1 MVNSPSSSSV
11 AQRSADATPPKQ
23 NPNSDDSHHQHQ
35 HLRLVLGSILSPKRP
50 YSVSSSSSVSGTASP
65 ALSWSI
71 HHHTKGVHPA
81 DNSTSTPP
89 VLPLPSRSSAT
100 PDTVSRNSNP
110 PSPLNH
116 PISHLDDNLSHDIPS
131 VSSRPP
137 LAVVVVDSDHGSES
151 SGQRTPSQKVI
162 ATLQS
167 KSAWDVLIHGS
178 MV

>member
-1 MVNSPSSSSV
+1 MVNSQSSSNV
-11 AQRSADATPPKQ
+11 TQRSADATPPKQ

-50 YSVSSSSSVSGTASP
+50 CSVSSSSSVSGSSSP

-71 HHHTKGVHPA
+71 HHHVKGVHPP
-81 DNSTSTPP
+81 DNSVSTPP
-89 VLPLPSRSSAT
+89 VLSSPSRSSAS
-100 PDTVSRNSNP
+100 PDTASHNSNS

-116 PISHLDDNLSHDIPS
+116 PISHVHDDVAHDVSS
-131 VSSRPP
+131 VSTRPP
-137 LAVVVVDSDHGSES
+137 LAVIVSDGEHGADS
-151 SGQRTPSQKVI
+151 SGQRTPSRKVI

>member
-1 MVNSPSSSSV
+1 M
-11 AQRSADATPPKQ
+11 

-50 YSVSSSSSVSGTASP
+50 CSVSSSSSVSGSASP
-65 ALSWSI
+65 AHPWSI
-71 HHHTKGVHPA
+71 HHHVKGVHPP

-89 VLPLPSRSSAT
+89 VLSSPSRSSVP
-100 PDTVSRNSNP
+100 PDTVSHNCNS
-110 PSPLNH
+110 PSPLHH
-116 PISHLDDNLSHDIPS
+116 PMPHVDDDLAHD
-131 VSSRPP
+131 VSPVSTRPP
-137 LAVVVVDSDHGSES
+137 LAVIVGDSEHGADS
-151 SGQRTPSQKVI
+151 SGQRTPSRKVI